1 MHTGPRI
8 TAMRQVPSIQV
19 DLPSLLAEYGRLAVQ
34 LSSADAE
41 AVEQVRD
48 RLRQLDELI
57 DAYVA
62 ALPTERI

>member
-1 MHTGPRI
+1 
-8 TAMRQVPSIQV
+8 MRQVSSVQV

-34 LSSADAE
+34 LSSSDA
-41 AVEQVRD
+41 QVVAQIHE

-62 ALPTERI
+62 ALPTQRI